1 MKVKLVGLAPGMPR
15 VQAIINKLPATLG
28 RNADADVRLDDY
40 WTSRVHCE
48 ISQATEGLL
57 VRDLGSTNGTL
68 VNGKQVKEAD
78 LLPGDLLTVGLTSF
92 RVQYKRRWA
101 KLLGGYS
108 VIGREAKRLMRSENL
123 LVAKQITEA
132 AKRRILRQP
141 HLTMQRLWCEF
152 DQGRLFLRGAGAE
165 LLFQAACPGSGRR
178 HGGCAA
184 SRQ

>member
-101 KLLGGYS
+101 KLLGG
-108 VIGREAKRLMRSENL
+108 IR
-123 LVAKQITEA
+123 
-132 AKRRILRQP
+132 
-141 HLTMQRLWCEF
+141 
-152 DQGRLFLRGAGAE
+152 
-165 LLFQAACPGSGRR
+165 
-178 HGGCAA
+178 
-184 SRQ
+184 